1 MELEFVQCLANPQ
14 YLHFLGQRGYLKNED
29 MVNYIGYLNY
39 WRKYEYARHLRFP
52 QCLVVLDLL
61 KSSKF
66 REAICNQT
74 CARFIEDQILLHWQ
88 FYNRKRNNINTVKSK
103 EMSKIDPEN

>member
-1 MELEFVQCLANPQ
+1 M
-14 YLHFLGQRGYLKNED
+14 G

-88 FYNRKRNNINTVKSK
+88 FYNRKRGKIERQTDNNNKPSQKLATPIKNGSEPINKNNNKASK
-103 EMSKIDPEN
+103 KEVAK